1 MLCTVEFESI
11 QIMLLTAWC
20 PGHRLGGIGC
30 VQDDSQVDC
39 LSSSCIHGHIVQKQ
53 RCSHT
58 SRLNGFFGFVGS
70 VRLVMLRRPHQAA
83 GTEFRTPA
91 LCNSLPFLEAH
102 SEGSNSAACKS
113 ITAPLKR
120 GKRLLGRREPH
131 LLNRFHSLV
140 PGCPASRPELAPST
154 DTAIGFGMLVGQN
167 VHSAQSVRRV
177 SSDALR
183 QRLPDGH
190 GSMPAEVITQHHRHV
205 CPFHVLVVL
214 EEEFDLLEL
223 APKVLLLHDS
233 AKQVRVTAGVHA
245 FVVGEGPRQI
255 LAAINLIDCLL

>member
-1 MLCTVEFESI
+1 MATVSRSRDVHTRADSVVFFSV
-11 QIMLLTAWC
+11 
-20 PGHRLGGIGC
+20 GGA
-30 VQDDSQVDC
+30 
-39 LSSSCIHGHIVQKQ
+39 
-53 RCSHT
+53 
-58 SRLNGFFGFVGS
+58 
-70 VRLVMLRRPHQAA
+70 RLVTLRRPHQAA
-83 GTEFRTPA
+83 GTELRTSA

-113 ITAPLKR
+113 ITAPLNR

-190 GSMPAEVITQHHRHV
+190 GSMSAEIITQHHRHV
-205 CPFHVLVVL
+205 CPFHVLVVF

-233 AKQVRVTAGVHA
+233 AEQVRVTAGVHA

-255 LAAINLIDCLL
+255 PAAINLIDRLL

>member
-120 GKRLLGRREPH
+120 GTRYSDGVNHISLIAFTAWFLDVQRR
-131 LLNRFHSLV
+131 
-140 PGCPASRPELAPST
+140 
-154 DTAIGFGMLVGQN
+154 DQN
-167 VHSAQSVRRV
+167 SHRAQTP
-177 SSDALR
+177 
-183 QRLPDGH
+183 Q
-190 GSMPAEVITQHHRHV
+190 
-205 CPFHVLVVL
+205 
-214 EEEFDLLEL
+214 
-223 APKVLLLHDS
+223 
-233 AKQVRVTAGVHA
+233 
-245 FVVGEGPRQI
+245 
-255 LAAINLIDCLL
+255 